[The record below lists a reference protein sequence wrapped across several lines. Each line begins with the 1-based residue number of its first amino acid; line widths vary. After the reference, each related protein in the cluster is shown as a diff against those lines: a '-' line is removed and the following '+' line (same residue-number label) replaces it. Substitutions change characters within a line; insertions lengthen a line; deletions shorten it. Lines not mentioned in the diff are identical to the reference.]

1 MTDSAQPGGVQSNL
15 RYSLRFRI
23 FVSFGVAGLL
33 MGLTYG
39 GILYG
44 YLHRMEDRVVENVL
58 RLESEA
64 YLARL
69 KLDAAAAPPQQHL
82 LHGFV
87 VDRTAPAPFADWPTT
102 FQRWAEMRAPGLYEF
117 QQDYHLLVVPID
129 PQRVL
134 FMFHNDRGVEP
145 LEQSALVHVLLY
157 ALVMV
162 TALTLWFGVLI
173 ARRLIAPLTKLAEQ
187 VAGAEPDTLPLRI
200 VGRYYPDEVGDLARA
215 LEQSMTKIH
224 QFIAREQRFTRDAGH
239 ELRTPVTVVRG
250 AAELMQKQLA
260 AGQSPAAPLR
270 RIQRAVRDM
279 ENMIETF
286 LYLGREGSQVQPK
299 GEAQVDV
306 VVENL
311 VADNHYLIEEKPVT
325 TRIEIE
331 DRFRVAVP
339 EVVVAIAVGNLLRNA
354 YQYTDEGEVLVRVG
368 AGRVLVRDSG
378 VGMSTQ
384 QITQMRERH
393 VRGDLGD
400 GFGLGLS
407 IVHDFCIRHGWQFEI
422 NGAPGRGTEVSLAF
436 SPPPARAGFV

>member
-1 MTDSAQPGGVQSNL
+1 MTDRADRDGLQSNI

-23 FVSFGVAGLL
+23 FVSFGIAGLL

-69 KLDAAAAPPQQHL
+69 SEDPTVAPPQQHL

-87 VDRTAPAPFADWPTT
+87 VDRGAAAPFADWPAA
-102 FQRWAEMRAPGLYEF
+102 FQRWAEMREPGLYEF

-129 PQRVL
+129 RQTVL

-145 LEQSALVHVLLY
+145 LENSALVNVLLY

-162 TALTLWFGVLI
+162 TALTLWFGFLI
-173 ARRLIAPLTKLAEQ
+173 ARRLIAPLTQLAEQ
-187 VAGAEPDTLPLRI
+187 VAHAEPDTLPLNI
-200 VGRYYPDEVGDLARA
+200 AGRYYPDEVGDLARA
-215 LEQSMTKIH
+215 LEQSMTRIH

-250 AAELMQKQLA
+250 AAELMQKQIA
-260 AGQSPAAPLR
+260 ADQSPAAPLR

-279 ENMIETF
+279 ENIIETF
-286 LYLGREGSQVQPK
+286 LFLGREGSQAQPK
-299 GEAQVDV
+299 GEAQIDV

-311 VADNHYLIEEKPVT
+311 VADNRYLIEEKPVS
-325 TRIEIE
+325 TRIEIV
-331 DRFRVAVP
+331 DRFRVAAP
-339 EVVVAIAVGNLLRNA
+339 EVVVAIAVGNILRNA
-354 YQYTDEGEVLVRVG
+354 YQYTDEGEVVVRVA
-368 AGRVLVRDSG
+368 AGRVVVRDSG
-378 VGMSTQ
+378 VGISRHQLTL
-384 QITQMRERH
+384 IKERH

-407 IVHDFCIRHGWQFEI
+407 IVHDFCSRHGWHFDI
-422 NGAPGRGTEVSLAF
+422 SAAPDRGTEVTLAF
-436 SPPPARAGFV
+436 SPPVACDDPV